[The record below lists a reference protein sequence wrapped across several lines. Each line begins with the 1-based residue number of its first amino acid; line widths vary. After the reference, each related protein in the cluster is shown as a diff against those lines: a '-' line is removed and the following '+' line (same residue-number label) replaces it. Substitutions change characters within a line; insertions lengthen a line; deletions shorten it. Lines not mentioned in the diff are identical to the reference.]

1 MSYIV
6 DLYYGTKTSL
16 RDSVKTLRA
25 NIQFA
30 SLDKEI
36 KTVALTSVIPSEGK
50 TTLSCFLGISIAESG
65 KKTVIVECDYR
76 HPMVAK
82 NFDVDGERTKPDKN
96 SDKKID
102 AALKKTSVDNLWVL
116 DMKCKITNPVELICS
131 EAYANMV
138 EKLKQDFDFVIFD
151 TPPLGA
157 FIDAAHISTLADG
170 TVLVIRQGQVERRAA
185 KDVIEQLKKA
195 NANILGA
202 VINNVKVKKVGYYYN
217 YYHYYTSRY
226 YSQRDNRKKTLG
238 SFLFGGSSSSRGSSK
253 HSHHS
258 SGHSHNSSSSH
269 SHSSSG
275 HTHSSSGHSHSSD
288 GSGHHHH
295 HSHHSDN

>member
-1 MSYIV
+1 MAYIV

-30 SLDKEI
+30 SLNKEI

-50 TTLSCFLGISIAESG
+50 TTLSCFLGISVAETG
-65 KKTVIVECDYR
+65 KRTVIVECDYR
-76 HPMVAK
+76 HPMVAR
-82 NFDVDGERTKPDKN
+82 NFGVEGERTKTPA
-96 SDKKID
+96 SDGKKID
-102 AALKKTSVDNLWVL
+102 ASLKKTSVDNLWVL
-116 DMKCKITNPVELICS
+116 DMKCKVNNPVELICS
-131 EAYANMV
+131 EAYTNMV
-138 EKLKQDFDFVIFD
+138 KKLREDFDFVIFD

-185 KDVIEQLKKA
+185 KDVLEQLRKA

-226 YSQRDNRKKTLG
+226 YSNRDNKKKKGLA
-238 SFLFGGSSSSRGSSK
+238 SFLGLNSSNSHSQFKKSGSHSHSSGSHSGSHSHSSDSHSHSHSGSSHSH

-258 SGHSHNSSSSH
+258 SN
-269 SHSSSG
+269 
-275 HTHSSSGHSHSSD
+275 
-288 GSGHHHH
+288 
-295 HSHHSDN
+295 

>member
-50 TTLSCFLGISIAESG
+50 TTLSCFLGISVAETG

-76 HPMVAK
+76 HPMVAR
-82 NFDVDGERTKPDKN
+82 NFGVEGERTKPSNDGN
-96 SDKKID
+96 KKID
-102 AALKKTSVDNLWVL
+102 ASLKKTSVDNLWVL
-116 DMKCKITNPVELICS
+116 DMKCKVTNPVELICS

-138 EKLKQDFDFVIFD
+138 KKLREDFDFVIFD

-185 KDVIEQLKKA
+185 KDVLEQLKKA
-195 NANILGA
+195 NANVIGA

-226 YSQRDNRKKTLG
+226 YSQRDKKKKGLA
-238 SFLFGGSSSSRGSSK
+238 SFLGLNSK
-253 HSHHS
+253 SKK
-258 SGHSHNSSSSH
+258 SSSH
-269 SHSSSG
+269 SHSSGS
-275 HTHSSSGHSHSSD
+275 HSHSHSSD
-288 GSGHHHH
+288 SHSHSHSGSESH
-295 HSHHSDN
+295 HSHHSHHSSD

>member
-1 MSYIV
+1 MAYIV

-30 SLDKEI
+30 SLNKEI

-50 TTLSCFLGISIAESG
+50 TTLSCFLGISVAETG

-76 HPMVAK
+76 HPMVAR
-82 NFDVDGERTKPDKN
+82 NFGVEGERKKSN
-96 SDKKID
+96 ESDGKKID
-102 AALKKTSVDNLWVL
+102 ASLKKTSVDNLWVL
-116 DMKCKITNPVELICS
+116 DMKCKINNPVELICS
-131 EAYANMV
+131 EAYSNMV
-138 EKLKQDFDFVIFD
+138 KKLREDFDFVIFD

-185 KDVIEQLKKA
+185 KDVLEQLKKA
-195 NANILGA
+195 NANVIGA

-226 YSQRDNRKKTLG
+226 YSQRDNKKKKGLA
-238 SFLFGGSSSSRGSSK
+238 SFLGL
-253 HSHHS
+253 S
-258 SGHSHNSSSSH
+258 SGSRSHGSSSH
-269 SHSSSG
+269 SHSSSS
-275 HTHSSSGHSHSSD
+275 HSHSHSS
-288 GSGHHHH
+288 GS
-295 HSHHSDN
+295 HSHKSGSHSHRS

>member
-50 TTLSCFLGISIAESG
+50 TTLSCFLGISVAESG

-82 NFDVDGERTKPDKN
+82 NFGVEGERTKPSPDG
-96 SDKKID
+96 DKKID

-116 DMKCKITNPVELICS
+116 DMKCKVANPVELICS
-131 EAYANMV
+131 DAYKSMV
-138 EKLKQDFDFVIFD
+138 EKLREDFDFVIFD

-185 KDVIEQLKKA
+185 KDVLAQLKKA

-226 YSQRDNRKKTLG
+226 YSQRDSRKKKRGLLNFVIP
-238 SFLFGGSSSSRGSSK
+238 SGGSSKRSHSSSK
-253 HSHHS
+253 HSH
-258 SGHSHNSSSSH
+258 SH
-269 SHSSSG
+269 G
-275 HTHSSSGHSHSSD
+275 SSGHSHSHSSES
-288 GSGHHHH
+288 SGHH
-295 HSHHSDN
+295 HSHHSSN

>member
-50 TTLSCFLGISIAESG
+50 TTLSCFLGISVAESG

-82 NFDVDGERTKPDKN
+82 NFGVEGERKKPDADG
-96 SDKKID
+96 DKKID

-116 DMKCKITNPVELICS
+116 DMKCKVANPVELICS
-131 EAYANMV
+131 DAYKSMV
-138 EKLKQDFDFVIFD
+138 EKLREDFDFVIFD

-185 KDVIEQLKKA
+185 KDVLAQLKKA

-226 YSQRDNRKKTLG
+226 YSQRDSRKKKRGLLNFVIP
-238 SFLFGGSSSSRGSSK
+238 SGGSSKRSHSSSK
-253 HSHHS
+253 HSH
-258 SGHSHNSSSSH
+258 SH
-269 SHSSSG
+269 G
-275 HTHSSSGHSHSSD
+275 SSGHSHSHSSES
-288 GSGHHHH
+288 SGHH
-295 HSHHSDN
+295 HSHHSSN

>member
-36 KTVALTSVIPSEGK
+36 RTVALTSVIPSEGK
-50 TTLSCFLGISIAESG
+50 TTLSCFLGISVAEAG

-82 NFDVDGERTKPDKN
+82 NFGVEGERKKPDD
-96 SDKKID
+96 SGDKKID
-102 AALKKTSVDNLWVL
+102 AALKKTEVENLWVL
-116 DMKCKITNPVELICS
+116 DMKCKVTNPVELICS
-131 EAYANMV
+131 EAYKNMV
-138 EKLKQDFDFVIFD
+138 EKLKADFDFVIFD

-170 TVLVIRQGQVERRAA
+170 TVLVIRQGQVEKRAA
-185 KDVIEQLKKA
+185 KDVLEQLKKA
-195 NANILGA
+195 NANVLGA

-226 YSQRDNRKKTLG
+226 YSQRDNRKKGLSG
-238 SFLFGGSSSSRGSSK
+238 FLFGGSKSK
-253 HSHHS
+253 
-258 SGHSHNSSSSH
+258 
-269 SHSSSG
+269 SSSG
-275 HTHSSSGHSHSSD
+275 SHSHSSSGHSHSS
-288 GSGHHHH
+288 SEHSHSSHHH
-295 HSHHSDN
+295 HSGDSGSSDHSHRHSHHSSD

>member
-30 SLDKEI
+30 SLNKEI
-36 KTVALTSVIPSEGK
+36 KTLALTSVIPSEGK
-50 TTLSCFLGISIAESG
+50 TTLSCFLGISIAEAG

-76 HPMVAK
+76 HPMVAR
-82 NFDVDGERTKPDKN
+82 NFGVEGERQKASETDG
-96 SDKKID
+96 KKID
-102 AALKKTSVDNLWVL
+102 ASLKKTSVDNLWVL
-116 DMKCKITNPVELICS
+116 DMKCKINNPVELICS
-131 EAYANMV
+131 EAYTNMV
-138 EKLKQDFDFVIFD
+138 QKLRNDFDFVIFD

-185 KDVIEQLKKA
+185 KDVLEQLKKA
-195 NANILGA
+195 NANVLGA

-226 YSQRDNRKKTLG
+226 YSNRDKKKKGLAAFLG
-238 SFLFGGSSSSRGSSK
+238 LGSSSHRSSG
-253 HSHHS
+253 SHH
-258 SGHSHNSSSSH
+258 SSSSH
-269 SHSSSG
+269 SHSSGS
-275 HTHSSSGHSHSSD
+275 HSHSSGSHSHSSGLHSHSSD
-288 GSGHHHH
+288 SHSH
-295 HSHHSDN
+295 HSHHSSN

>member
-50 TTLSCFLGISIAESG
+50 TTLSCFLGISVAETG

-82 NFDVDGERTKPDKN
+82 NFGVDGERTQPDPN

-102 AALKKTSVDNLWVL
+102 AALKKTSVENLWVL
-116 DMKCKITNPVELICS
+116 DMKCKVTNPVELICS
-131 EAYANMV
+131 EAYSIMV

-185 KDVIEQLKKA
+185 KDVLEQLKKA
-195 NANILGA
+195 NANVLGA

-226 YSQRDNRKKTLG
+226 YSQRDNRKKKLG
-238 SFLFGGSSSSRGSSK
+238 GLFGGSGSRSGSSK
-253 HSHHS
+253 HSHNS
-258 SGHSHNSSSSH
+258 SSSSSH
-269 SHSSSG
+269 SHSSSS
-275 HTHSSSGHSHSSD
+275 HSHGSSGHSHSSSAHSHSSE

-295 HSHHSDN
+295 HSSD

>member
-50 TTLSCFLGISIAESG
+50 TTLSCFLGISVAEAG
-65 KKTVIVECDYR
+65 KRTVIVECDYR

-82 NFDVDGERTKPDKN
+82 NFGVDSERKKPDE
-96 SDKKID
+96 SGDKKID
-102 AALKKTSVDNLWVL
+102 AALKKTEVENLWVL
-116 DMKCKITNPVELICS
+116 DMKCKVTNPVELICS
-131 EAYANMV
+131 EAYKNMV
-138 EKLKQDFDFVIFD
+138 DKLKADFDFVIFD

-170 TVLVIRQGQVERRAA
+170 TVLVIRQGQVEKRAA
-185 KDVIEQLKKA
+185 KDVLEQLKKA
-195 NANILGA
+195 NANVLGA

-226 YSQRDNRKKTLG
+226 YSQRDNRKKGLAG
-238 SFLFGGSSSSRGSSK
+238 FIFGGSKSKSSSGSS
-253 HSHHS
+253 HSH
-258 SGHSHNSSSSH
+258 SSSSH
-269 SHSSSG
+269 SHSSSE
-275 HTHSSSGHSHSSD
+275 HSHSSHHSSD
-288 GSGHHHH
+288 GSGSSEHRHH
-295 HSHHSDN
+295 HSHHSSD

>member
-30 SLDKEI
+30 SLNKEI

-50 TTLSCFLGISIAESG
+50 TTLSCFLGISIAETG

-76 HPMVAK
+76 HPMVAR
-82 NFDVDGERTKPDKN
+82 NFGVEGERKKA
-96 SDKKID
+96 SDNDGKID
-102 AALKKTSVDNLWVL
+102 ASLKKTSVDNLWVL
-116 DMKCKITNPVELICS
+116 DMKCKINNPVELICS
-131 EAYANMV
+131 EAYSNMV
-138 EKLKQDFDFVIFD
+138 KKLRDDFDFVIFD

-185 KDVIEQLKKA
+185 KDVLEQLKKA
-195 NANILGA
+195 NANVLGA

-226 YSQRDNRKKTLG
+226 YSNRDNKKKKGLADFLG
-238 SFLFGGSSSSRGSSK
+238 LNSGSRR
-253 HSHHS
+253 
-258 SGHSHNSSSSH
+258 SSSSH
-269 SHSSSG
+269 SRSHSHSSGS
-275 HTHSSSGHSHSSD
+275 HSHSHSSGSHSHSSESHSHSSD
-288 GSGHHHH
+288 SHH
-295 HSHHSDN
+295 HSHHSHHSE